1 MGAVAGNV
9 KVYNRHDSFIG
20 KMQGV
25 RFVNLDYLRASQ
37 SVYGTVICTPGSLSA
52 YRRAALRP
60 ILSAWRRQTFL
71 GAPCRHSEDRALT
84 NFILRGGYY
93 TCYQRTALVY
103 TLVPETYAGMCK
115 MYLRWERGNVRE
127 SAVMLGYLFTR
138 YRGKHR
144 VMPMV
149 EFVLTQLE
157 YPLTLFFFGVLA
169 ASLAAY
175 PPILFKCLAALG
187 LMALL
192 NQGYYLRLERDYEF
206 VYGVIYHYY
215 AFFLL
220 QWIYPYA
227 LVTVRDRR
235 WLTR

>member
-1 MGAVAGNV
+1 
-9 KVYNRHDSFIG
+9 
-20 KMQGV
+20 
-25 RFVNLDYLRASQ
+25 
-37 SVYGTVICTPGSLSA
+37 
-52 YRRAALRP
+52 
-60 ILSAWRRQTFL
+60 
-71 GAPCRHSEDRALT
+71 
-84 NFILRGGYY
+84 
-93 TCYQRTALVY
+93 VY
-103 TLVPETYAGMCK
+103 TLVPETYAGLCK

-144 VMPMV
+144 LMPIV
-149 EFVLTQLE
+149 EFVLTQFE
-157 YPLTLFFFGVLA
+157 YPMTLFFFAVLA

-175 PPILFKCLAALG
+175 PPILFKCLAALS

-192 NQGYYLRLERDYEF
+192 NQSYYLRLERDYDF
-206 VYGVIYHYY
+206 VYGVIYSYY

-227 LVTVRDRR
+227 FVTVRDRR